1 MGMKNEIKSNA
12 YKNADTR
19 MRDSA
24 GCMTQTSQSLP
35 VFLHDGTY
43 AVDSLKKLF
52 PKCGEI

>member
-1 MGMKNEIKSNA
+1 MKNEIKSIA

-35 VFLHDGTY
+35 LFLHDGTY